1 MRDGCRG
8 YQHLDGAAFHLVG
21 VYVRRILKSEKVAD
35 LPVQQSMKVALALNL
50 KTAKTLGIHSL
61 RRCRSVPSKSANVAY
76 WQHSTAVATIIKY
89 VRC

>member
-1 MRDGCRG
+1 MC
-8 YQHLDGAAFHLVG
+8 VG
-21 VYVRRILKSEKVAD
+21 LKSEKIAD
-35 LPVQQSMKVALALNL
+35 LPVQQSMKVALTLNL
-50 KTAKTLGIHSL
+50 KTAKTLDSL

>member
-35 LPVQQSMKVALALNL
+35 LPVQQSMKVALTLNL
-50 KTAKTLGIHSL
+50 KTAKTLGITFAKAL
-61 RRCRSVPSKSANVAY
+61 QKRAE
-76 WQHSTAVATIIKY
+76 
-89 VRC
+89 